1 MRVIFCFAACTVM
14 CAGAAPAQENFAG
27 ENGTSHAITV
37 ARSCDSQKTEMID
50 AQLMTGATTSDA
62 VPADFLRRVDSGVFF
77 YFSPVAWRTPRF
89 AVAEFTLHRDGSVS
103 GTHLTTPSGIADF
116 DSAVTIAIGSAGK
129 TKTFPA
135 FPASITADTLVV
147 TAFAGRHANGTAK
160 PYLEKRT
167 TCPAWPSPK
176 NPQPEYP
183 ADMKQEQVRGFV
195 RVQFMV
201 DERGLPDSASMQ
213 VLQTSGDSF
222 TNSVRAV
229 LSSLRYEPASVQGTK
244 VKQLT
249 EQTFMFGFIDNL
261 PQP

>member
-1 MRVIFCFAACTVM
+1 MRPTFCLAACAM
-14 CAGAAPAQENFAG
+14 LCAGALPAQQNFAG
-27 ENGTSHAITV
+27 ENGTSHAITI
-37 ARSCDSQKTEMID
+37 ARACDSQKTEMID
-50 AQLMTGATTSDA
+50 AQLVMGASTADT
-62 VPADFLRRVDSGVFF
+62 VPKDFLHRLDVAVFF

-89 AVAEFTLHRDGSVS
+89 AVAQFTLHRGGAVS
-103 GTHLTTPSGIADF
+103 GTRLITPSGIADF
-116 DSAVTIAIGSAGK
+116 DSAVTRAILSAGT
-129 TKTFPA
+129 TKEYPA

-147 TAFAGRHANGTAK
+147 TAFAGRHADGTDK

-167 TCPAWPSPK
+167 TCPAWPSPN

-183 ADMKQEQVRGFV
+183 VDMKQQQIRGFV

-201 DERGLPDSASMQ
+201 DEKGVPDSATMQ

-222 TNSVRAV
+222 TNSVRAI
-229 LSSLRYEPASVQGTK
+229 LGSLRYQPASVQGTK
-244 VKQLT
+244 IKQLT